1 MILQNSKEQ
10 FTLKAGRGVHALLS
24 LLQCMISFIHGVP
37 GMCGPFEL
45 LKHSGQKQENE
56 MKSWP

>member
-10 FTLKAGRGVHALLS
+10 FALQAGGGEHALLS
-24 LLQCMISFIHGVP
+24 LLQCAISFIHGVP

-45 LKHSGQKQENE
+45 LKHSGQRQENE
-56 MKSWP
+56 RK